1 MLPAAPFPRTQ
12 GHRRKQADNRGEQR
26 SLLVDPASSLT
37 CQFVT
42 FTRSFAVALKNRRPR
57 ERRQPWC
64 PRRHDEVMPST
75 PPRGS
80 IHRVCGFPHERV
92 VARVACCGCKRP
104 IFDRPAD
111 AACRAGLVA
120 WGASCSTTATPTEMR
135 HDIVLR
141 NKACGDTRACADHG
155 GDRLVCAKPAAILH
169 PALRRVGGARGALL
183 LNSPR
188 PPNLGLDCKSPVTP
202 GSLVCDPDE
211 QKSGRCV
218 MWLTEGFQ
226 PPA

>member
-1 MLPAAPFPRTQ
+1 MLRLQAADF
-12 GHRRKQADNRGEQR
+12 R
-26 SLLVDPASSLT
+26 SA
-37 CQFVT
+37 
-42 FTRSFAVALKNRRPR
+42 
-57 ERRQPWC
+57 
-64 PRRHDEVMPST
+64 
-75 PPRGS
+75 
-80 IHRVCGFPHERV
+80 
-92 VARVACCGCKRP
+92 
-104 IFDRPAD
+104 AD

-188 PPNLGLDCKSPVTP
+188 PLPRAGLQGARSRRALLFVIGTNRSP
-202 GSLVCDPDE
+202 
-211 QKSGRCV
+211 
-218 MWLTEGFQ
+218 
-226 PPA
+226 

>member
-1 MLPAAPFPRTQ
+1 MRGSSPRMRDRGRFTARWQ
-12 GHRRKQADNRGEQR
+12 RNRGEQR

-42 FTRSFAVALKNRRPR
+42 FARSFAVALKNRRPR

-120 WGASCSTTATPTEMR
+120 WGHPVRRPPLPRRCAMTSSFVTKLAVTLALALTTAATVSFAQSRPQSCIP
-135 HDIVLR
+135 HYD
-141 NKACGDTRACADHG
+141 AS
-155 GDRLVCAKPAAILH
+155 
-169 PALRRVGGARGALL
+169 GAQEA
-183 LNSPR
+183 PY
-188 PPNLGLDCKSPVTP
+188 C
-202 GSLVCDPDE
+202 
-211 QKSGRCV
+211 
-218 MWLTEGFQ
+218 
-226 PPA
+226 

>member
-1 MLPAAPFPRTQ
+1 MRGSSPRMRDRGRFTARWQ
-12 GHRRKQADNRGEQR
+12 RNRGEQR

-42 FTRSFAVALKNRRPR
+42 FARSFAVALKNRRPR

-141 NKACGDTRACADHG
+141 NKACGDTRACPDHG

-183 LNSPR
+183 LNPPR
-188 PPNLGLDCKSPVTP
+188 PPTSGWIARRARSRRALLFVIRTNRSPVI
-202 GSLVCDPDE
+202 V
-211 QKSGRCV
+211 
-218 MWLTEGFQ
+218 
-226 PPA
+226 